1 MIFDTVTILICA
13 VLAVLALLS
22 SFSDI
27 FFKKVSENEDNKSA
41 DEDCPRISVII
52 VADNNANEL
61 KNNLQA
67 FLSQKYAADYEII
80 VVVDRDEDDT
90 GDVLKTFGNH
100 SNFYAT
106 FVPDS
111 SRYMSRRKLAITLG
125 VKAAKYEWI
134 LLTDATCHP
143 VSENW
148 ISIMAKNCGMGVKMV
163 LGYSNYSEKAGIFK
177 IFSRFHREYTFL
189 YEAASY
195 GAPYGMAG
203 NNLMFRKSMFMDGNG
218 FQGNLKYLRGEYEF
232 LVNKYSGCGVIQIE
246 ANPQSYVVEESP
258 TKKEWRSKNVFYC
271 ETRRH
276 LSGKLRHRF
285 FFNLD
290 MFSLNSCLFAS
301 FATAVYSAMSQRW
314 LLIPVSCITLFLPA
328 IIRTFSA
335 RHAMRQFNV
344 VVPLWTVI
352 PLELCLIWQNLK
364 YSIIYRRADK
374 YDFISHKS

>member
-1 MIFDTVTILICA
+1 MIFDTITITVCLVLT
-13 VLAVLALLS
+13 VLAVLS
-22 SFSDI
+22 SFADS
-27 FFKKVSENEDNKSA
+27 FFRKVFPNEGKPLTDVESQ
-41 DEDCPRISVII
+41 PVSVVII
-52 VADNNANEL
+52 ADNNANEL
-61 KNNLQA
+61 SKNLQA
-67 FLSQKYAADYEII
+67 FLSQDYPAGYEVI
-80 VVVDRDEDDT
+80 VAVEKDDDGT
-90 GDVLKTFGNH
+90 EDVLKQYGSHPNLY
-100 SNFYAT
+100 ST
-106 FVPDS
+106 FVPDT

-125 VKAAKYEWI
+125 VKAAKNEWV
-134 LLTDATCHP
+134 LLTDATCRPASCH
-143 VSENW
+143 W
-148 ISIMAKNCGMGVKMV
+148 ISCMAQHCGKGINMV
-163 LGYSNYSEKAGIFK
+163 AGYGNYVGEAGDFK
-177 IFSRFHREYTFL
+177 IFYRFHRQYSLLHETL
-189 YEAASY
+189 RGRA
-195 GAPYGMAG
+195 YGMEG
-203 NNLMFRKSMFMDGNG
+203 KNLMFRKSMFMDGNG

-232 LVNKYSGCGVIQIE
+232 LVNKYSGYGAIQIE
-246 ANPQSYVVEESP
+246 TNPQSYVIEESP

-301 FATAVYSAMSQRW
+301 FATAVYSAMSQSW

-335 RHAMRQFNV
+335 RRAMRQFNV